1 MSLGYTAWY
10 RLVTMWCHWV
20 TVWCHWVTVV
30 TVQCGGVITLQPS
43 YYCAVNRAAI
53 RASGAIIV
61 SRKKRDE
68 LSSCVLVGA
77 PSLLVRVHMSC
88 IAAWWR

>member
-1 MSLGYTAWY
+1 M
-10 RLVTMWCHWV
+10 V
-20 TVWCHWVTVV
+20 TVRCS
-30 TVQCGGVITLQPS
+30 GVITLQPS

-53 RASGAIIV
+53 RASTAIIV